1 MVKKYIAFN
10 TEKKN
15 AANSFE
21 KDFSKLMINCI
32 YGKAKE
38 NLRKIINARLV
49 NNAKDYRIYISK
61 RKFVSQKICIRN
73 FVIIFEIKPIL
84 TLYKPIYVE
93 FSILDLSKHWIYE
106 SHYKYIKI
114 KYDANLLFTETDRL
128 IYEVEIYDVW
138 F

>member
-49 NNAKDYRIYISK
+49 NNAGDYGK
-61 RKFVSQKICIRN
+61 
-73 FVIIFEIKPIL
+73 
-84 TLYKPIYVE
+84 
-93 FSILDLSKHWIYE
+93 
-106 SHYKYIKI
+106 
-114 KYDANLLFTETDRL
+114 
-128 IYEVEIYDVW
+128 
-138 F
+138 

>member
-93 FSILDLSKHWIYE
+93 FSILDLSKH
-106 SHYKYIKI
+106 
-114 KYDANLLFTETDRL
+114 
-128 IYEVEIYDVW
+128 
-138 F
+138 

>member
-1 MVKKYIAFN
+1 
-10 TEKKN
+10 
-15 AANSFE
+15 
-21 KDFSKLMINCI
+21 MINCI

-61 RKFVSQKICIRN
+61 QKFVSQKTCIRN

-106 SHYKYIKI
+106 SHYKYIKT